1 MATTK
6 ILGLEITALS
16 ASYATTSSFALAVAG
31 GGGAAFPFTG
41 SALITGSLTVTG
53 SLVVTAGITGSLQG
67 TASYA
72 TQALSA
78 SFAPSNPKL
87 LSFTGITGSNSV
99 SNSVTICH
107 SVLLPANTLGTNNIL
122 QLVLRIKRITN
133 TAGQVFARIYV
144 NTSNSLSGAT
154 LISPAFTINGGG
166 AQNMAYCERNYSYD
180 GTTLTTYVST
190 TLSDYSTGTIQ
201 TTTFNRTVNQYILFT
216 IQSNTA
222 TDVSNIDLYKVFL
235 YA

>member
-16 ASYATTSSFALAVAG
+16 ASYAE
-31 GGGAAFPFTG
+31 
-41 SALITGSLTVTG
+41 
-53 SLVVTAGITGSLQG
+53 
-67 TASYA
+67 YA
-72 TQALSA
+72 TTATTATTATSA

-87 LSFTGITGSNSV
+87 LAFTGITGSNSV

-122 QLVLRIKRITN
+122 QLVLRTIRITN
-133 TAGQVFARIYV
+133 TAGQVYGRIYV
-144 NTSNSLSGAT
+144 NTSNSLTGAT
-154 LISPAFTINGGG
+154 LISPALTINSGG
-166 AQNMAYCERNYSYD
+166 AQNIGYFERNYSYT
-180 GTTLTTYVST
+180 GTSLVTCVSSVF
-190 TLSDYSTGTIQ
+190 SDYTTGTIQ

>member
-1 MATTK
+1 MATTT
-6 ILGLEITALS
+6 ILGQEINALRTIS
-16 ASYATTSSFALAVAG
+16 ASYATTA
-31 GGGAAFPFTG
+31 T
-41 SALITGSLTVTG
+41 
-53 SLVVTAGITGSLQG
+53 TAT
-67 TASYA
+67 
-72 TQALSA
+72 SA

-122 QLVLRIKRITN
+122 QLVLRMIRVTN

-144 NTSNSLSGAT
+144 NTSNSLTGAT
-154 LISPAFTINGGG
+154 LISPAFTMNGGG
-166 AQNMAYCERNYSYD
+166 AQNIGYCERNYSYN
-180 GTTLTTYVST
+180 GTSLVTYISSTLA
-190 TLSDYSTGTIQ
+190 SDYSTGTIQ

>member
-6 ILGLEITALS
+6 ILGQEITALNAVTASLAETAQTVLGSVTS
-16 ASYATTSSFALAVAG
+16 ASYAVS
-31 GGGAAFPFTG
+31 
-41 SALITGSLTVTG
+41 
-53 SLVVTAGITGSLQG
+53 
-67 TASYA
+67 ASYA
-72 TQALSA
+72 PSN
-78 SFAPSNPKL
+78 SNPKL

-122 QLVLRIKRITN
+122 QLVLRMKRITN
-133 TAGQVFARIYV
+133 TAGQVFGRIYV
-144 NTSNSLSGAT
+144 NTSNSLTGAT

-166 AQNMAYCERNYSYD
+166 AQNMGYCERNYSYN
-180 GTTLTTYVST
+180 GTSLTTYVST
-190 TLSDYSTGTIQ
+190 LASDYSVGTIQ
-201 TTTFNRTVNQYILFT
+201 TTTFNKTVNQYILFT

>member
-6 ILGLEITALS
+6 ILGLEITAATASYAVTATSASYSTTATS
-16 ASYATTSSFALAVAG
+16 ASYA
-31 GGGAAFPFTG
+31 
-41 SALITGSLTVTG
+41 
-53 SLVVTAGITGSLQG
+53 
-67 TASYA
+67 
-72 TQALSA
+72 
-78 SFAPSNPKL
+78 PSNPRL

-122 QLVLRIKRITN
+122 QLILRTIRITN
-133 TAGQVFARIYV
+133 TAGQVFGRIYV
-144 NTSNSLSGAT
+144 NTSNSLTGAT

-166 AQNMAYCERNYSYD
+166 AQNIGYCERNYSYN
-180 GTTLTTYVST
+180 GTSLVTCVST
-190 TLSDYSTGTIQ
+190 NFSDYTTGTIQ
-201 TTTFNRTVNQYILFT
+201 TTTFNRAVNQYILFT

>member
-6 ILGLEITALS
+6 ILGQEITALNAATASFAETAQTVLGSVTS
-16 ASYATTSSFALAVAG
+16 ASYAVS
-31 GGGAAFPFTG
+31 
-41 SALITGSLTVTG
+41 
-53 SLVVTAGITGSLQG
+53 
-67 TASYA
+67 ASYA
-72 TQALSA
+72 PLN
-78 SFAPSNPKL
+78 SNPKL

-122 QLVLRIKRITN
+122 QLVLRMIRITN
-133 TAGQVFARIYV
+133 TAGQVFARIYI
-144 NTSNSLSGAT
+144 NTSNSLTGAT
-154 LISPAFTINGGG
+154 LISPAFTMNGGG
-166 AQNMAYCERNYSYD
+166 AQNIGYCERHYSYN
-180 GTTLTTYVST
+180 GTSLTTYVNTAFSEYT
-190 TLSDYSTGTIQ
+190 TGTIQ

>member
-1 MATTK
+1 MATK

-16 ASYATTSSFALAVAG
+16 ASYASTAQTVLGSVTS
-31 GGGAAFPFTG
+31 
-41 SALITGSLTVTG
+41 
-53 SLVVTAGITGSLQG
+53 
-67 TASYA
+67 ASYA
-72 TQALSA
+72 VSA
-78 SFAPSNPKL
+78 SYAPSNPKL

-122 QLVLRIKRITN
+122 QLVLRMIRVTN

-144 NTSNSLSGAT
+144 NTSNSLTGAT
-154 LISPAFTINGGG
+154 LISPAFTMNGGG
-166 AQNMAYCERNYSYD
+166 AQNIGYCERNYSYN
-180 GTTLTTYVST
+180 GTSLVTYISSTLA
-190 TLSDYSTGTIQ
+190 SDYSTGTIQ

>member
-6 ILGLEITALS
+6 ILGQEITALNAATASFAETAQTVLGSVTS
-16 ASYATTSSFALAVAG
+16 ASYAVS
-31 GGGAAFPFTG
+31 
-41 SALITGSLTVTG
+41 
-53 SLVVTAGITGSLQG
+53 
-67 TASYA
+67 ASYA
-72 TQALSA
+72 PSN
-78 SFAPSNPKL
+78 SNPKL

-122 QLVLRIKRITN
+122 QLVLRMKRITN

-144 NTSNSLSGAT
+144 NTSNSLTGAS

-166 AQNMAYCERNYSYD
+166 AQNMGYCERNYSYD

-190 TLSDYSTGTIQ
+190 TFSDYSIGTIQ

>member
-16 ASYATTSSFALAVAG
+16 ASYAEYATTA
-31 GGGAAFPFTG
+31 T
-41 SALITGSLTVTG
+41 
-53 SLVVTAGITGSLQG
+53 TATS
-67 TASYA
+67 ASYA
-72 TQALSA
+72 
-78 SFAPSNPKL
+78 PSNPNPKL
-87 LSFTGITGSNSV
+87 LSFTGLTGSNSV

-133 TAGQVFARIYV
+133 TAGQVYARIYV

-154 LISPAFTINGGG
+154 LISPIFTINAGG

-190 TLSDYSTGTIQ
+190 TLSDYATGTIQ